1 MGNLLR
7 IVLSVGFRGIVQR
20 RTLNRSHN
28 GLAAGVHVNVLHCDL
43 LLALTAVA
51 KSRSDTLMH

>member
-1 MGNLLR
+1 
-7 IVLSVGFRGIVQR
+7 
-20 RTLNRSHN
+20 
-28 GLAAGVHVNVLHCDL
+28 VHVNVLHCDL